1 MTTTTIESI
10 NNDKQHHLS
19 EVEYFNPDET
29 IITALKRAV
38 SNNQDLLLRLEQHN
52 ELVLLGSRGEYF
64 SHLTD
69 EKRFFTSPVD
79 EIDITILGKGDKR
92 SPSTE
97 LVGRSVDE
105 LLWRAA
111 YYASE
116 GRLMQGCYPAD
127 MVEIAYWPNLTR
139 LPHTSNTGRI
149 IALLSRHPA
158 PVAFVARLL
167 KIPAEE
173 IYQCYSAARC
183 AGLAR
188 PINRKFEEPTL
199 EPHRHRSLISS
210 LMKKL
215 SSL

>member
-1 MTTTTIESI
+1 MTPKTIASI
-10 NNDKQHHLS
+10 SSHSGRHLS

-29 IITALKRAV
+29 IITALKRAI
-38 SNNQDLLLRLEQHN
+38 SNNQDLLLSLDQSN

-64 SHLTD
+64 SRLMD
-69 EKRFFTSPVD
+69 EERFFTSPVD
-79 EIDITILGKGDKR
+79 QIDITILGKADKR

-97 LVGRSVDE
+97 SVGRGVDE

-111 YYASE
+111 YYASG

-149 IALLSRHPA
+149 IALFSRHPA
-158 PVAFVARLL
+158 PPAFVARRLNV
-167 KIPAEE
+167 PAEE

-183 AGLAR
+183 AGMAR
-188 PINRKFEEPTL
+188 PINRKFEEPRL
-199 EPHRHRSLISS
+199 EPHRHQSLISA